1 MNLKEYLLLTHY
13 TKPLFNNMRP
23 ALICNDGFKMSV
35 QAGSGYYCEPR
46 EETTEYTSVEL
57 GFPNY
62 DDILAVFQCGSLE
75 EYEAERNYYLKDPL
89 DDIIER
95 IPVEIV
101 QKVIDKHGGI
111 DKQKTYDRIG
121 RAIKHN
127 QTTEKCT
134 Y

>member
-23 ALICNDGFKMSV
+23 TLICKDGFKMSV
-35 QAGSGYYCEPR
+35 QAGSGYHCEPR
-46 EETTEYTSVEL
+46 EETTKYTSVEI

-75 EYEAERNYYLKDPL
+75 QYEAERSYYLKDPL
-89 DDIIER
+89 DGIIER
-95 IPVEIV
+95 IPAEII

-111 DKQKTYDRIG
+111 DDQKLFDRIEK
-121 RAIKHN
+121 ATKHN
-127 QTTEKCT
+127 QTPDKCT

>member
-1 MNLKEYLLLTHY
+1 MNLKEYLLLTHH
-13 TKPLFNNMRP
+13 TKPLFSNMRP

-35 QAGSGYYCEPR
+35 QAGSGYHCEPR
-46 EETTEYTSVEL
+46 EETTIYNSVEI

-75 EYEAERNYYLKDPL
+75 QYEAEKNYYLQDPL
-89 DDIIER
+89 NGILEK

-101 QKVIDKHGGI
+101 QKLINKHGGI
-111 DKQKTYDRIG
+111 DKQKTYDHIE
-121 RAIKHN
+121 RALKYN
-127 QTTEKCT
+127 PTPEKCT

>member
-13 TKPLFNNMRP
+13 TKPLFDNMRP
-23 ALICNDGFKMSV
+23 AIICNDGFKMSV
-35 QAGSGYYCEPR
+35 QAGSGYHCEPR
-46 EETTEYTSVEL
+46 EETTIYNSVEI

-75 EYEAERNYYLKDPL
+75 QYEAEKNYYLQDPL
-89 DDIIER
+89 NGILEK

-101 QKVIDKHGGI
+101 QKLINKHSGI
-111 DKQKTYDRIG
+111 NKQKTYDQIQ
-121 RAIKHN
+121 RALKYN
-127 QTTEKCT
+127 LTTEKCT